1 MPKNGKAI
9 AFFPLNAIGLR
20 PISDFLY
27 SANNRSINQ
36 GNFFFHFAMLCLRF
50 FYCYFSASQY
60 IEVLYWTKFGGV
72 GGVWATER
80 RMCFFLVSIIFARI
94 KWNNFSSFW
103 RTMLLNSLIC
113 CSICFSK
120 SMENICI
127 IFLDRLFYSICR
139 LQTIYSYVAVC
150 QTIIYY

>member
-36 GNFFFHFAMLCLRF
+36 
-50 FYCYFSASQY
+50 
-60 IEVLYWTKFGGV
+60 VLYWTKFGGV